1 MGKIGVITND
11 KRQVFQRTVITGV
24 KEIASAK
31 GYDVLVDSLAEDPKQ
46 PKPLSLPL
54 AQMDGFLVLANA
66 LDIAGLQQL
75 RQTGKPITL
84 VSHHEPDIPSVIP
97 NNTEGIRQ
105 LADYLVNVC
114 QCRRFVFIQ
123 GHMGQLDGVE
133 RDKVFGEAL
142 VRHDIPI
149 ENIWRLRGD
158 FDADIAATS
167 LRNFLQENVPF
178 DAVVAADYLMASV
191 AIDILREAGIYVP
204 DEVCVAGFGDGPE
217 AEAVGLTTVAADV
230 MELGRRAARQL
241 FAQLDGLAIKGVT
254 WLTTEI
260 IERETC
266 KPKLERWHETTH

>member
-1 MGKIGVITND
+1 MGQIGVITND
-11 KRQVFQRTVITGV
+11 KRQVFQRTVIAGAQ
-24 KEIASAK
+24 EIASTK
-31 GYDVLVDSLAEDPKQ
+31 GYGVLVDSLAEDPNH

-54 AQMDGFLVLANA
+54 AQIDGFLVLANA
-66 LDIAGLQQL
+66 LESAELEQLQ
-75 RQTGKPITL
+75 QTGKPITL
-84 VSHHEPDIPSVIP
+84 VSHYELNIPAVIP

-149 ENIWRLRGD
+149 ENVWRLRGD
-158 FDADIAATS
+158 FDAGVAAAV
-167 LRNFLQENVPF
+167 LRNFLQENVQF

-217 AEAVGLTTVAADV
+217 AEAAGLTTVAADV

-241 FAQLDGLAIKGVT
+241 FAQLDGLAIQGVT

-266 KPKLERWHETTH
+266 KPKVERWHEATH